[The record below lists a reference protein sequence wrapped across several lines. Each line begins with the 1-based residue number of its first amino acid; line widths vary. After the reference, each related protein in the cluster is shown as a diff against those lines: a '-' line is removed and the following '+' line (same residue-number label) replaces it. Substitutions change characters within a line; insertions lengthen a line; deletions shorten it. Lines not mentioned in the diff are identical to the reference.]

1 MKYIKYS
8 IPVGIGLG
16 AVGVILFA
24 DIHETVLFKGAITV
38 LGLSIAALGVIHAI
52 KESK

>member
-1 MKYIKYS
+1 MKYMKYS

-24 DIHETVLFKGAITV
+24 DINETVLFKGAMVV
-38 LGLSIAALGVIHAI
+38 LGLGIATLGVIHAI